1 MRPILRTAVTLL
13 GVTLAVLPAL
23 PGAVPAGLPAL
34 AGVTLGPPAAQ
45 AAETARLAVGFSPY
59 RLGQSTTLK
68 IALHL
73 GVAGSADG
81 LPSPVTRFEIRIP
94 ADMELIASSLG
105 LAICHPQA
113 LLAGG
118 LQGCSPNARIG
129 YGRAEIRV
137 PLGPEAVPESAGIDA
152 EMGPPV
158 NGQIGVLLY
167 AEAGAPV
174 AAQLIFPG
182 VLFGGGGNTGQNLET
197 PVPLIP
203 TLPGAP
209 DISMVSMNLSLGPD
223 GLTYYEQAHGR
234 TVGYR
239 PEGIALPAQ
248 CPRGGFRFASAI
260 SFLDGSTVRA
270 ASTVP
275 CPPARRR

>member
-1 MRPILRTAVTLL
+1 MRPMIRTLAVTLL
-13 GVTLAVLPAL
+13 GMALVVSAMSGATLAVLP
-23 PGAVPAGLPAL
+23 
-34 AGVTLGPPAAQ
+34 GVAR

-73 GVAGSADG
+73 GVAGSSDG
-81 LPSPVTRFEIRIP
+81 LPSPVTSFEMRIP

-105 LAICHPQA
+105 LAVCHPQA
-113 LLAGG
+113 LLVSG
-118 LQGCSPNARIG
+118 LEGCSPNARIG
-129 YGRAEIRV
+129 YGSAQIEV
-137 PLGPEAVPESAGIDA
+137 PVGPEVVPEAASIGA

-158 NGQIGVLLY
+158 DGQIGVLLY

-182 VLFGGGGNTGQNLET
+182 VLLGGSGASGQSLDT
-197 PVPLIP
+197 QVPLIP
-203 TLPGAP
+203 TLPGGA
-209 DISMVSMNLSLGPD
+209 DISMVNMDLSLGPD
-223 GLTYYEQAHGR
+223 QLTYYEQVRGK

-239 PEGIALPAQ
+239 PEGISLPTS
-248 CPRGGFRFASAI
+248 CPRGGFRFSSDV

-275 CPPARRR
+275 CPPARRG